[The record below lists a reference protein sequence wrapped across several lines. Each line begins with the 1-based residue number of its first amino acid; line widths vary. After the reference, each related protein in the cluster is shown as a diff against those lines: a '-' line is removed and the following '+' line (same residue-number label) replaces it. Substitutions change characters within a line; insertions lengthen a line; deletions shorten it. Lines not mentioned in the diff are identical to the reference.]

1 MKAIFS
7 KKNLTKLI
15 FVCGFLICVY
25 PIVSSYLESK
35 EHNEAIKT
43 YTAIID
49 TIEDEQLN
57 LELKNAYEYNDLLFQ
72 TQGVYIGSVSDKLSD
87 DVYYTLLDNTGTGIM
102 GCISIPKIDVELP
115 IYHGTDDNILSDGVG
130 HLQASS
136 LPVGGASTHAILTGH
151 RGLPSSKLFT
161 RLDEMKTNDFFYIDV
176 CGEMLAYQVS
186 EINIIEPDEVDKL
199 DIEADK
205 DIVSLITCTPYGIN
219 THRLVVTGTRI
230 PYEVKEKELVQF
242 SMMSFREILFTVLPF
257 SFMLFV
263 IIYEMWNK
271 RKEKKHEQNNQDA

>member
-1 MKAIFS
+1 MKAIFN
-7 KKNLTKLI
+7 KKNFTKLI
-15 FVCGFLICVY
+15 FICGFLICIY
-25 PIVSSYLESK
+25 PIISSFIESK
-35 EHNEAIKT
+35 NQNDAIKT

-57 LELKNAYEYNDLLFQ
+57 LELENAYEYNDLLFQ

-87 DVYYTLLDNTGTGIM
+87 DVYHSLLDNTGTGIM
-102 GCISIPKIDVELP
+102 GCITIPKIDVELP
-115 IYHGTDDNILSDGVG
+115 IYHGTEDNVLSNGVG

-136 LPVGGASTHAILTGH
+136 LPVGGTSTHAILTGH

-161 RLDEMKTNDFFYIDV
+161 RLDEMKINDFFYIDV

-186 EINIIEPDEVDKL
+186 EINIIEPEEVDRL
-199 DIEADK
+199 DIEPDK
-205 DIVSLITCTPYGIN
+205 DIISLITCTPYGIN

-230 PYEVKEKELVQF
+230 PYEVKEKEEVRF
-242 SMMSFREILFTVLPF
+242 SMMSFREILFTILPF

-271 RKEKKHEQNNQDA
+271 REEKKHEKHN

>member
-15 FVCGFLICVY
+15 FICGFLICVY

-35 EHNEAIKT
+35 EQNETIKT

-57 LELKNAYEYNDLLFQ
+57 LELENAYEYNDLLFQ

-102 GCISIPKIDVELP
+102 GCITIPKIDVELP

-161 RLDEMKTNDFFYIDV
+161 RLDEMKIDDFFYIDV

-219 THRLVVTGTRI
+219 THRLVVTASRI
-230 PYEVKEKELVQF
+230 PFEEIEKEQIQINF
-242 SMMSFREILFTVLPF
+242 MSFREILF
-257 SFMLFV
+257 
-263 IIYEMWNK
+263 I
-271 RKEKKHEQNNQDA
+271 

>member
-57 LELKNAYEYNDLLFQ
+57 LELENAYEYNDLLFQ

-136 LPVGGASTHAILTGH
+136 LPVGGTSTHAILTGH

-161 RLDEMKTNDFFYIDV
+161 RLDEMKINDFFYIDV

-199 DIEADK
+199 DIEPDK
-205 DIVSLITCTPYGIN
+205 DIISLITCTPYGIN

-230 PYEVKEKELVQF
+230 PYEVKEKEQVQF

>member
-15 FVCGFLICVY
+15 FICGFLICVY

-72 TQGVYIGSVSDKLSD
+72 TQGVYIGSVSNKLSD
-87 DVYYTLLDNTGTGIM
+87 DSYYTLLDNTGTGIM

-115 IYHGTDDNILSDGVG
+115 IYHGTNDNILSDGVG

-136 LPVGGASTHAILTGH
+136 LPVGGASTHAVLTGH

-161 RLDEMKTNDFFYIDV
+161 RLDEMKINDFFYIDV

-230 PYEVKEKELVQF
+230 PYEVKEKEQVQF
-242 SMMSFREILFTVLPF
+242 FMMSFREILFTVLPF

>member
-1 MKAIFS
+1 MKAIFR
-7 KKNLTKLI
+7 KKNLTKII

-35 EHNEAIKT
+35 EQNETIKT

-57 LELKNAYEYNDLLFQ
+57 LELENAYEYNDLLFQ

-102 GCISIPKIDVELP
+102 GCITIPKIDVELP

-161 RLDEMKTNDFFYIDV
+161 RLDEMKIDDFFYIDV

-186 EINIIEPDEVDKL
+186 EINIIEPDEVDSL

-230 PYEVKEKELVQF
+230 PYEVKEKEQVRF
-242 SMMSFREILFTVLPF
+242 SMMSFREILLTVLPF

-263 IIYEMWNK
+263 IIYEMWSK
-271 RKEKKHEQNNQDA
+271 REEKKHEKHN

>member
-15 FVCGFLICVY
+15 FICGFLICVY

-87 DVYYTLLDNTGTGIM
+87 DIYYTLLDNTGTGII
-102 GCISIPKIDVELP
+102 GYISIPKIDVELP

-161 RLDEMKTNDFFYIDV
+161 RLDEMKINDFFYIDV

-186 EINIIEPDEVDKL
+186 EINIIEPEEVDRL
-199 DIEADK
+199 DIEPDK
-205 DIVSLITCTPYGIN
+205 DIISLITCTPYGIN

-230 PYEVKEKELVQF
+230 PYEVKEKEQVRF
-242 SMMSFREILFTVLPF
+242 SMMSFREILFTILPF